1 MIEQLYARI
10 RQLSIL
16 VLEVSKALVP
26 QRSSS
31 SMVNMETVQTKI
43 SKHEHLIKLS
53 ELTLKEIV
61 HFSNWITQDEQQDNS
76 LQVSKYCEQ
85 SEGFH
90 YPRISVDSTYTT
102 NFNKKKYF
110 LTKTIKSQIKPLQTD
125 S

>member
-1 MIEQLYARI
+1 
-10 RQLSIL
+10 
-16 VLEVSKALVP
+16 
-26 QRSSS
+26 
-31 SMVNMETVQTKI
+31 MVNMETVQTKI